1 MLFPISVSLCTCVS
15 IVHGEPLIF
24 AHWCPCVSVCVS
36 VPRFVC
42 VCVCVFCYG
51 RLQRQVKITMHD
63 GSLQGERHTHHWEG
77 IVFKPHIPSGPP
89 FSKRLTLI
97 IYNVYDACPI
107 ISTFVSPCLPNFMH
121 FWLFVSVILDRSWPQ
136 WLHLSIDNS
145 SPHSLSSL
153 EASPH
158 LLSTITHP
166 IS

>member
-1 MLFPISVSLCTCVS
+1 MCPFLSLCHCVHVSPLCTENHWFVRTGVHVSL
-15 IVHGEPLIF
+15 
-24 AHWCPCVSVCVS
+24 SVCPS
-36 VPRFVC
+36 LDLF
-42 VCVCVFCYG
+42 VCVFCYG

-89 FSKRLTLI
+89 FSNRLTLI

-107 ISTFVSPCLPNFMH
+107 ISTFVSPYLPNSMY
-121 FWLFVSVILDRSWPQ
+121 FWLFVSVIFDWSWSQ
-136 WLHLSIDNS
+136 WLYLSTDNS